1 MNDTCRNE
9 SEDARFLRFSKMI
22 GGPTLDYPEILK
34 KLSLSK
40 NVLYYV
46 IGTLLCNCDVLKKGI
61 ILYNDVIYQDDLK

>member
-34 KLSLSK
+34 KLSLSEK
-40 NVLYYV
+40 VLYFV
-46 IGTLLCNCDVLKKGI
+46 I
-61 ILYNDVIYQDDLK
+61 